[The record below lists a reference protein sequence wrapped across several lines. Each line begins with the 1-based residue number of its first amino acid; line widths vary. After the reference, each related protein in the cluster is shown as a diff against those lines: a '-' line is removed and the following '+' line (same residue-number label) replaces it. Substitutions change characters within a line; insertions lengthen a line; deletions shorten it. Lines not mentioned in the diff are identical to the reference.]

1 MLLKDSR
8 VAANEPDKD
17 GHTPIWWAA
26 KEGKIEVIRTWIASE
41 REIYLG
47 EPGNEK
53 NDAITIAKTPEIAS
67 LLKDYRD
74 KRHKVG
80 ERPLDVGE

>member
-1 MLLKDSR
+1 MSCHFGAVDSVNMLLKDSR

-53 NDAITIAKTPEIAS
+53 K
-67 LLKDYRD
+67 
-74 KRHKVG
+74 
-80 ERPLDVGE
+80 